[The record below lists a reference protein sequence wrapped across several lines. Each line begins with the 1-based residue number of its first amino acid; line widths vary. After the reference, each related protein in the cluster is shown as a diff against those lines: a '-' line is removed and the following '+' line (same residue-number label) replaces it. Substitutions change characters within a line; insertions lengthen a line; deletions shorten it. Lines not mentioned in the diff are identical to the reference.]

1 MFHGVVAHEIEV
13 DIRRHVD
20 RVFLQT
26 ESTIIDDIQVTRET
40 VTLRVHRYERQVDT
54 RVTIDHDGI
63 HDIVLVERHRKG
75 RTKRRY
81 ESVEQQI
88 HAVVVDIYVF
98 ENSVHVLLKR
108 TL

>member
-54 RVTIDHDGI
+54 RVTVHHDGI
-63 HDIVLVERHRKG
+63 HDIVLIERHRKC

-88 HAVVVDIYVF
+88 HTVVVDIYVL
-98 ENSVHVLLKR
+98 EDRVHVLLER